1 MKRRIFKVLLLLVA
15 TALISIPFVAPIMGQ
30 NNDKTEISVQENVD
44 IINKIMEEE
53 TELSEIEKL
62 NNEVDA
68 AIENMNVEMAEIESI
83 KDKKEWFIAYKEI
96 VDKYSYILD
105 PPERIYDY
113 YTDEELDMFFR
124 VVQAEIG
131 DEYTFE
137 QKCNVASV
145 ILNRIEHYKFSDEM
159 LEILTPCQFETVNN
173 GKYKNV
179 EVSEDTILA
188 CEYAFE
194 VEDTTDG
201 CLFFDSN
208 NTLNY
213 EFVFNDGAHNFYKYK
228 RKEFQEYVQK
238 EN

>member
-30 NNDKTEISVQENVD
+30 NNDKTEISVQENID
-44 IINKIMEEE
+44 TTNEIIKE

-62 NNEVDA
+62 NNEVDT

-83 KDKKEWFIAYKEI
+83 ENKKEWFIAYKEI
-96 VDKYSYILD
+96 VDRYSYILD
-105 PPERIYDY
+105 PPEGIYDY

-124 VVQAEIG
+124 GVQAEIG

-145 ILNRIEHYKFSDEM
+145 ILNRIDHYKFSDKM
-159 LEILTPCQFETVNN
+159 LEILTPRQFETVKN
-173 GKYKNV
+173 GSYKKSK
-179 EVSEDTILA
+179 VSEDTILA

-194 VEDTTDG
+194 IEDTTDG

-208 NTLNY
+208 KTLNY
-213 EFVFNDGAHNFYKYK
+213 EFVFNDGAHNFYKLK
-228 RKEFQEYVQK
+228 QE
-238 EN
+238 E

>member
-1 MKRRIFKVLLLLVA
+1 MKRKIFKVLLLLTA
-15 TALISIPFVAPIMGQ
+15 TALISIPFVAPVMDQ
-30 NNDKTEISVQENVD
+30 ESNKTEISVQENVD

-83 KDKKEWFIAYKEI
+83 ENKKEWFIAYKEI
-96 VDKYSYILD
+96 VDRYSYILD

-159 LEILTPCQFETVNN
+159 LEILTPRQFETVKN

-188 CEYAFE
+188 CEYAFQI
-194 VEDTTDG
+194 EDTTGG

-213 EFVFNDGAHNFYKYK
+213 GFIFNDGAHNYYRLK
-228 RKEFQEYVQK
+228 
-238 EN
+238 

>member
-62 NNEVDA
+62 NNEVDT

-83 KDKKEWFIAYKEI
+83 ENKKEWFIAYKEI
-96 VDKYSYILD
+96 VDRYSYILD
-105 PPERIYDY
+105 PPEGIYDY

-159 LEILTPCQFETVNN
+159 LEILTPQQFETVKN
-173 GKYKNV
+173 GSYKKSK
-179 EVSEDTILA
+179 VSEDTILA

-194 VEDTTDG
+194 IEDTTGG

-213 EFVFNDGAHNFYKYK
+213 EFVFNDGVHNYYKL
-228 RKEFQEYVQK
+228 EQEK
-238 EN
+238 

>member
-96 VDKYSYILD
+96 VDRYSYILD
-105 PPERIYDY
+105 PPEGIYDY

-159 LEILTPCQFETVNN
+159 LEILTPQQFETVKN
-173 GKYKNV
+173 GSYKNV
-179 EVSEDTILA
+179 KVSEDTILA
-188 CEYAFE
+188 CEYVFMI
-194 VEDTTDG
+194 EDTTDG

-208 NTLNY
+208 KALNY
-213 EFVFNDGAHNFYKYK
+213 EFVFNDGTHNFYKLK
-228 RKEFQEYVQK
+228 QE
-238 EN
+238 E

>member
-30 NNDKTEISVQENVD
+30 NNDKTEISVQENID
-44 IINKIMEEE
+44 TTNEIIKE

-83 KDKKEWFIAYKEI
+83 ENKKEWFIAYKEI
-96 VDKYSYILD
+96 VDRYSYILD
-105 PPERIYDY
+105 PPEGIYDY

-159 LEILTPCQFETVNN
+159 LEILTSQQFETVKN
-173 GKYKNV
+173 GSYKNV
-179 EVSEDTILA
+179 KVSEDTILA
-188 CEYAFE
+188 CEYVFMI
-194 VEDTTDG
+194 EDTTDG

-208 NTLNY
+208 KALNY
-213 EFVFNDGAHNFYKYK
+213 EFVFNDGTHNFYKLK
-228 RKEFQEYVQK
+228 QE
-238 EN
+238 E

>member
-30 NNDKTEISVQENVD
+30 NNDKTEISVQENID
-44 IINKIMEEE
+44 TTNEIIKE
-53 TELSEIEKL
+53 TELSETEKL
-62 NNEVDA
+62 NNEVDT

-83 KDKKEWFIAYKEI
+83 ENRKEWFIAYKEI
-96 VDKYSYILD
+96 VDRYSYILD
-105 PPERIYDY
+105 PPEGIYDY

-159 LEILTPCQFETVNN
+159 LEILTPRQFETVKN
-173 GKYKNV
+173 GSYKNV
-179 EVSEDTILA
+179 KVSEDTILA

-194 VEDTTDG
+194 IEDTTGG

-213 EFVFNDGAHNFYKYK
+213 EFVFNDGVHNYYKL
-228 RKEFQEYVQK
+228 EQEK
-238 EN
+238 

>member
-30 NNDKTEISVQENVD
+30 NNDKTEISVQENID
-44 IINKIMEEE
+44 TTNKIIKE

-83 KDKKEWFIAYKEI
+83 ENKKEWFIAYKEI
-96 VDKYSYILD
+96 VDRYSYILD
-105 PPERIYDY
+105 PPEGIYDY

-124 VVQAEIG
+124 VVQAENG

-159 LEILTPCQFETVNN
+159 LEILTPQQFETVKN
-173 GKYKNV
+173 GSYENV
-179 EVSEDTILA
+179 KVSEDTILA
-188 CEYAFE
+188 CEYVFMI
-194 VEDTTDG
+194 EDTTDG

-208 NTLNY
+208 KALNY
-213 EFVFNDGAHNFYKYK
+213 EFVFNDGTHNFYKLK
-228 RKEFQEYVQK
+228 QE
-238 EN
+238 E

>member
-15 TALISIPFVAPIMGQ
+15 TALISIPFVAPVMGR
-30 NNDKTEISVQENVD
+30 NNDKTEISVQENID
-44 IINKIMEEE
+44 TTNKIIKE

-68 AIENMNVEMAEIESI
+68 AIENMNVEMAKIESI
-83 KDKKEWFIAYKEI
+83 ENKKEWFIAYKEI
-96 VDKYSYILD
+96 VDRYSYILD
-105 PPERIYDY
+105 PPEGIYDY

-159 LEILTPCQFETVNN
+159 LEILTPQQFETVKN
-173 GKYKNV
+173 GSYKNV
-179 EVSEDTILA
+179 KVSEDTILA
-188 CEYAFE
+188 CEYVFMI
-194 VEDTTDG
+194 EDTTDG

-208 NTLNY
+208 KALNY
-213 EFVFNDGAHNFYKYK
+213 EFVFNDGTHNFYKLK
-228 RKEFQEYVQK
+228 QE
-238 EN
+238 E

>member
-30 NNDKTEISVQENVD
+30 NNDKTEISVQENID
-44 IINKIMEEE
+44 TTNEIIKE

-83 KDKKEWFIAYKEI
+83 ENKKEWFIAYKEI
-96 VDKYSYILD
+96 VDRYSYILD
-105 PPERIYDY
+105 PPEGIYDY

-145 ILNRIEHYKFSDEM
+145 ILNRIEHYKFADEM
-159 LEILTPCQFETVNN
+159 LEILTPQQFETVKN
-173 GKYKNV
+173 GSYKNV
-179 EVSEDTILA
+179 KVSEDTILA
-188 CEYAFE
+188 CEYVFMI
-194 VEDTTDG
+194 EDTTDG

-208 NTLNY
+208 KALNY
-213 EFVFNDGAHNFYKYK
+213 EFVFNDGTHNFYKLK
-228 RKEFQEYVQK
+228 QE
-238 EN
+238 E

>member
-1 MKRRIFKVLLLLVA
+1 MKRLVA
-15 TALISIPFVAPIMGQ
+15 LLILIFMVFSSTLPFLIK
-30 NNDKTEISVQENVD
+30 NDSDNI
-44 IINKIMEEE
+44 
-53 TELSEIEKL
+53 EIEEITLESEPQIIVIKIIKSDVEIATENAQKEL
-62 NNEVDA
+62 EEINN
-68 AIENMNVEMAEIESI
+68 IS
-83 KDKKEWFIAYKEI
+83 DKKEWFVAYKNI
-96 VDKYSYILD
+96 IDKYSYILD
-105 PPERIYDY
+105 PPETIYDY

-145 ILNRIEHYKFSDEM
+145 ILNRIDHYKFSDEM
-159 LEILTPCQFETVNN
+159 LEILTPQQFETVKN
-173 GKYKNV
+173 GSYKNV
-179 EVSEDTILA
+179 KVSEDTILA

-194 VEDTTDG
+194 IEDTTGG

-228 RKEFQEYVQK
+228 RKEFQEYVQ
-238 EN
+238 EED

>member
-30 NNDKTEISVQENVD
+30 NNDKTEISVQENID
-44 IINKIMEEE
+44 TTNEIIKE

-83 KDKKEWFIAYKEI
+83 ENKKEWFIAYKEI
-96 VDKYSYILD
+96 VDRYSYILD
-105 PPERIYDY
+105 PPEGIYDY

-159 LEILTPCQFETVNN
+159 LEILTPQQFETVKN
-173 GKYKNV
+173 GSYKNV
-179 EVSEDTILA
+179 KVSEDTILA
-188 CEYAFE
+188 CEYVFMI
-194 VEDTTDG
+194 EDTTDG

-208 NTLNY
+208 KALNY
-213 EFVFNDGAHNFYKYK
+213 EFVFNDGIHNFYKL
-228 RKEFQEYVQK
+228 EQE
-238 EN
+238 E

>member
-1 MKRRIFKVLLLLVA
+1 MKRRIFKVLLLLTA
-15 TALISIPFVAPIMGQ
+15 TALISIPFVAPVMGQ
-30 NNDKTEISVQENVD
+30 ESNKTEISVQENVD
-44 IINKIMEEE
+44 IINEIMEEE

-83 KDKKEWFIAYKEI
+83 ENKKEWFIAYKEI
-96 VDKYSYILD
+96 VDRYSYILD
-105 PPERIYDY
+105 PPEGIYDY

-159 LEILTPCQFETVNN
+159 LEILTPQQFETVKN
-173 GKYKNV
+173 GSYKNV
-179 EVSEDTILA
+179 KVSEDTILA
-188 CEYAFE
+188 CEYVFMI
-194 VEDTTDG
+194 EDTTDG

-208 NTLNY
+208 KALNY
-213 EFVFNDGAHNFYKYK
+213 EFVFNDGTHNFYKLK
-228 RKEFQEYVQK
+228 QE
-238 EN
+238 E

>member
-30 NNDKTEISVQENVD
+30 NNDKTEISVQENID
-44 IINKIMEEE
+44 TTNEIIKE

-83 KDKKEWFIAYKEI
+83 ENKKEWFIAYKGI

-159 LEILTPCQFETVNN
+159 LEILTPQQFETVKN
-173 GKYKNV
+173 GSYKNV
-179 EVSEDTILA
+179 KVSEDTILA
-188 CEYAFE
+188 CEYVFMI
-194 VEDTTDG
+194 EDTTDG

-208 NTLNY
+208 KALNY
-213 EFVFNDGAHNFYKYK
+213 EFVFNDGTHNFYKLK
-228 RKEFQEYVQK
+228 QE
-238 EN
+238 E

>member
-1 MKRRIFKVLLLLVA
+1 MKRRIFQVLLLLVA

-30 NNDKTEISVQENVD
+30 NNDKTEISVQDNIDTTNE
-44 IINKIMEEE
+44 IIKE
-53 TELSEIEKL
+53 TEPSEIEKL

-83 KDKKEWFIAYKEI
+83 ENKKEWFIAYKEI
-96 VDKYSYILD
+96 VDRYSYILD
-105 PPERIYDY
+105 PPEGIYDY

-159 LEILTPCQFETVNN
+159 LEILTPQQFETVKN
-173 GKYKNV
+173 GSYKNV
-179 EVSEDTILA
+179 KVSEDTILA
-188 CEYAFE
+188 CEYVFMI
-194 VEDTTDG
+194 EDTTDG

-208 NTLNY
+208 KALNY
-213 EFVFNDGAHNFYKYK
+213 EFVFNDGTHNFYKLK
-228 RKEFQEYVQK
+228 QE
-238 EN
+238 E

>member
-30 NNDKTEISVQENVD
+30 NNDKTEISVQENID
-44 IINKIMEEE
+44 TTNKIIKE

-62 NNEVDA
+62 NNEVDT
-68 AIENMNVEMAEIESI
+68 AIENMNVEIAEIESI
-83 KDKKEWFIAYKEI
+83 ENKKEWFIAYKEI
-96 VDKYSYILD
+96 VDRYSYILD

-159 LEILTPCQFETVNN
+159 LEILTPQQFETVKN
-173 GKYKNV
+173 GSYKNV
-179 EVSEDTILA
+179 KVSEDTILA
-188 CEYAFE
+188 CEYVFMI
-194 VEDTTDG
+194 EDTTDG

-208 NTLNY
+208 KALNY
-213 EFVFNDGAHNFYKYK
+213 EFVFNDGTHNFYKLK
-228 RKEFQEYVQK
+228 QE
-238 EN
+238 E

>member
-83 KDKKEWFIAYKEI
+83 ENKKEWFIAYKEI
-96 VDKYSYILD
+96 VDRYSYILD
-105 PPERIYDY
+105 PPEGIYDY

-159 LEILTPCQFETVNN
+159 LEILTPQQFETVKN
-173 GKYKNV
+173 GSYKNV
-179 EVSEDTILA
+179 KVSEDTILA
-188 CEYAFE
+188 CEYVFMI
-194 VEDTTDG
+194 EDTTDG

-208 NTLNY
+208 KALNY
-213 EFVFNDGAHNFYKYK
+213 EFVFNDGTHNFYKLK
-228 RKEFQEYVQK
+228 QE
-238 EN
+238 E

>member
-30 NNDKTEISVQENVD
+30 NNDKTEISVQENID
-44 IINKIMEEE
+44 TTNEIIKE

-83 KDKKEWFIAYKEI
+83 ENKKEWFIAYKEI
-96 VDKYSYILD
+96 IDRYSYILD
-105 PPERIYDY
+105 PPEGIYDY

-159 LEILTPCQFETVNN
+159 LEILTPQQFETVKN
-173 GKYKNV
+173 GSYKKSK
-179 EVSEDTILA
+179 VSEDTILA

-194 VEDTTDG
+194 IEDTTDG

-208 NTLNY
+208 KALNY
-213 EFVFNDGAHNFYKYK
+213 EFVFNDGTHNFYKLK
-228 RKEFQEYVQK
+228 QE
-238 EN
+238 E

>member
-1 MKRRIFKVLLLLVA
+1 MKRRIFKVLLLLTA

-30 NNDKTEISVQENVD
+30 NNDKTEISVQENID
-44 IINKIMEEE
+44 KTNEIIKEN
-53 TELSEIEKL
+53 ELSEIEKL

-68 AIENMNVEMAEIESI
+68 AIENMNVEMAKIESI
-83 KDKKEWFIAYKEI
+83 ENKKEWFIAYKEI
-96 VDKYSYILD
+96 VDRYSYILD
-105 PPERIYDY
+105 PPEGIYDY

-159 LEILTPCQFETVNN
+159 LEILTPQQFETVKN
-173 GKYKNV
+173 GSYKNV
-179 EVSEDTILA
+179 KVSEDTILA
-188 CEYAFE
+188 CEYVFMI
-194 VEDTTDG
+194 EDTTDG

-208 NTLNY
+208 KALNY
-213 EFVFNDGAHNFYKYK
+213 EFVFNDGIHNFYKL
-228 RKEFQEYVQK
+228 EQE
-238 EN
+238 E

>member
-1 MKRRIFKVLLLLVA
+1 MPLVA
-15 TALISIPFVAPIMGQ
+15 TALISIPFVAPVMGQ
-30 NNDKTEISVQENVD
+30 ESNKTEILIQENVD

-83 KDKKEWFIAYKEI
+83 ENKKEWFIAYKEI
-96 VDKYSYILD
+96 VDRYSYILD

-145 ILNRIEHYKFSDEM
+145 ILNRIDHYKFSDEM
-159 LEILTPCQFETVNN
+159 FEILTPQQFETVKN
-173 GKYKNV
+173 GSYKNV
-179 EVSEDTILA
+179 KVSEDTILA
-188 CEYAFE
+188 CEYVFMI
-194 VEDTTDG
+194 EDTTDG

-208 NTLNY
+208 KALNY
-213 EFVFNDGAHNFYKYK
+213 EFVFNDGIHNFYKLK
-228 RKEFQEYVQK
+228 QE
-238 EN
+238 E

>member
-30 NNDKTEISVQENVD
+30 NNDKTEISVQENID
-44 IINKIMEEE
+44 TTNEIIKE

-68 AIENMNVEMAEIESI
+68 AIENVNVEMAEIESI
-83 KDKKEWFIAYKEI
+83 ENKKEWFIAYKEI
-96 VDKYSYILD
+96 VDRYSYILD
-105 PPERIYDY
+105 PPEGIYDY

-159 LEILTPCQFETVNN
+159 LEILTPQQFETVKN
-173 GKYKNV
+173 GSYKNV
-179 EVSEDTILA
+179 KVSEDTILA
-188 CEYAFE
+188 CEYVFMI
-194 VEDTTDG
+194 EDTTDG

-208 NTLNY
+208 KALNY
-213 EFVFNDGAHNFYKYK
+213 EFVFNDGIHNFYKLK
-228 RKEFQEYVQK
+228 QE
-238 EN
+238 E

>member
-1 MKRRIFKVLLLLVA
+1 MKRRIFKVLLFLVA

-30 NNDKTEISVQENVD
+30 NNDKTEISIQENVD

-83 KDKKEWFIAYKEI
+83 ENKKEWFIAYKEI
-96 VDKYSYILD
+96 VDRYSYILD
-105 PPERIYDY
+105 PPEGIYDY

-159 LEILTPCQFETVNN
+159 LEILTPQQFETVKN
-173 GKYKNV
+173 GSYKNV
-179 EVSEDTILA
+179 KVSEDTILA
-188 CEYAFE
+188 CEYVFMI
-194 VEDTTDG
+194 EDTTDG

-208 NTLNY
+208 KALNY
-213 EFVFNDGAHNFYKYK
+213 EFVFNDGTHNFYKLK
-228 RKEFQEYVQK
+228 QE
-238 EN
+238 E

>member
-30 NNDKTEISVQENVD
+30 NNDKTEISVQENID
-44 IINKIMEEE
+44 TTNEIIKE

-83 KDKKEWFIAYKEI
+83 ENKKEWFIAYKEI
-96 VDKYSYILD
+96 VDRYSYILD
-105 PPERIYDY
+105 PPEGIYDY

-145 ILNRIEHYKFSDEM
+145 IFNRIYNEQFPNTMFEVLTSD
-159 LEILTPCQFETVNN
+159 QFETISN
-173 GKYKNV
+173 GRYKNV
-179 EVSEDTILA
+179 EVSEETILA
-188 CEYAFE
+188 CEYAFQI
-194 VEDTTDG
+194 EDTTGG
-201 CLFFDSN
+201 CLFFDN
-208 NTLNY
+208 NNILNY
-213 EFVFNDGAHNFYKYK
+213 GFIFNDGVHNYYRLK
-228 RKEFQEYVQK
+228 QE
-238 EN
+238 E

>member
-30 NNDKTEISVQENVD
+30 NNDKTEISVQENID
-44 IINKIMEEE
+44 TTNEIIKE

-83 KDKKEWFIAYKEI
+83 ENKKEWFIAYKEI
-96 VDKYSYILD
+96 VDRYSYILD
-105 PPERIYDY
+105 PPEGIYDY

-159 LEILTPCQFETVNN
+159 LEILTPQQFETVKN
-173 GKYKNV
+173 GSYKNV
-179 EVSEDTILA
+179 KVSEDTILA
-188 CEYAFE
+188 CEYVFMI
-194 VEDTTDG
+194 EDTTDG

-208 NTLNY
+208 KALNY
-213 EFVFNDGAHNFYKYK
+213 EFIFNDGTHNFYKLK
-228 RKEFQEYVQK
+228 QE
-238 EN
+238 E

>member
-1 MKRRIFKVLLLLVA
+1 MKRRILKVLLLLVA

-30 NNDKTEISVQENVD
+30 NNDKTEISVQENID
-44 IINKIMEEE
+44 TTNEIIKE

-83 KDKKEWFIAYKEI
+83 ENKKEWFIAYKEI
-96 VDKYSYILD
+96 VDRYSYILD
-105 PPERIYDY
+105 PPEGIYDY

-131 DEYTFE
+131 DKYTFE

-159 LEILTPCQFETVNN
+159 LEILTPQQFETVKN
-173 GKYKNV
+173 GSYKNV
-179 EVSEDTILA
+179 KVSEDTILA

-194 VEDTTDG
+194 IEDTTGG

-213 EFVFNDGAHNFYKYK
+213 EFVFNDGVHNYYKL
-228 RKEFQEYVQK
+228 EQEK
-238 EN
+238 

>member
-15 TALISIPFVAPIMGQ
+15 TALISIPFVAPVMGR
-30 NNDKTEISVQENVD
+30 NNDKTEISVQENID
-44 IINKIMEEE
+44 TTNEIIKE

-68 AIENMNVEMAEIESI
+68 AIENMNVEMAKIESI
-83 KDKKEWFIAYKEI
+83 ENKKEWFIAYKEI
-96 VDKYSYILD
+96 IDRYSYILD

-159 LEILTPCQFETVNN
+159 LEILTPQQFETVKN
-173 GKYKNV
+173 GSYKNV
-179 EVSEDTILA
+179 KVSEDTILA
-188 CEYAFE
+188 CEYVFMI
-194 VEDTTDG
+194 EDTTDG

-208 NTLNY
+208 KALNY
-213 EFVFNDGAHNFYKYK
+213 EFVFNDGTHNFYKLK
-228 RKEFQEYVQK
+228 QE
-238 EN
+238 E

>member
-1 MKRRIFKVLLLLVA
+1 MKVRIFKVLLLLLA
-15 TALISIPFVAPIMGQ
+15 TALISIPFVAPFTGQ
-30 NNDKTEISVQENVD
+30 ESNKTEISVQENVD
-44 IINKIMEEE
+44 IINEIMEEE
-53 TELSEIEKL
+53 TELSETEKL
-62 NNEVDA
+62 NNEVDT

-113 YTDEELDMFFR
+113 YTDEELDMFFH

-145 ILNRIEHYKFSDEM
+145 ILNRIEHYKFSDKM
-159 LEILTPCQFETVNN
+159 LEILTPDQFETVKN
-173 GKYKNV
+173 GRINKV
-179 EVSEDTILA
+179 SVSEDTILA

-194 VEDTTDG
+194 IEDTTDG

-208 NTLNY
+208 NTLKY
-213 EFVFNDGAHNFYKYK
+213 EFVFSDSAHNFYKLK
-228 RKEFQEYVQK
+228 QE
-238 EN
+238 E

>member
-30 NNDKTEISVQENVD
+30 NNDKTEISVQENID
-44 IINKIMEEE
+44 TTNEIIKE

-62 NNEVDA
+62 NNEVDT

-83 KDKKEWFIAYKEI
+83 ENKKEWFIAYKEI
-96 VDKYSYILD
+96 VDRYSYILD
-105 PPERIYDY
+105 PPEGIYDY

-159 LEILTPCQFETVNN
+159 LEILTPQQFETVKN
-173 GKYKNV
+173 GSYKNV
-179 EVSEDTILA
+179 KVSEDTILA
-188 CEYAFE
+188 CEYVFMI
-194 VEDTTDG
+194 EDTTDG
-201 CLFFDSN
+201 CLFIDSN
-208 NTLNY
+208 KALNY
-213 EFVFNDGAHNFYKYK
+213 EFVFNDGTHNFYKLK
-228 RKEFQEYVQK
+228 QE
-238 EN
+238 E

>member
-1 MKRRIFKVLLLLVA
+1 MKNRIIQVLLLLSA
-15 TALISIPFVAPIMGQ
+15 TALVSIPCVAPTTGQ
-30 NNDKTEISVQENVD
+30 ESNKTEISVQENVD

-83 KDKKEWFIAYKEI
+83 ENKKEWFIAYKEI

-105 PPERIYDY
+105 PPESIYDY

-137 QKCNVASV
+137 QKCNVANV
-145 ILNRIEHYKFSDEM
+145 ILNRIEHYKFPDKM
-159 LEILTPCQFETVNN
+159 LEILTPDQFATVKN
-173 GKYKNV
+173 GRINKV
-179 EVSEDTILA
+179 SVSECTILA

-194 VEDTTDG
+194 IEDTTDG

-208 NTLNY
+208 NALKY
-213 EFVFNDGAHNFYKYK
+213 EFVFNDGAHNFYKY
-228 RKEFQEYVQK
+228 E
-238 EN
+238 

>member
-1 MKRRIFKVLLLLVA
+1 MKRRIFKVLLLLTA
-15 TALISIPFVAPIMGQ
+15 TALISIPFVAPVMGQ
-30 NNDKTEISVQENVD
+30 ESNKTEISVQENVD

-83 KDKKEWFIAYKEI
+83 ENKKEWFIAYKEI
-96 VDKYSYILD
+96 VDRYSYILD
-105 PPERIYDY
+105 PPEGIYDY

-159 LEILTPCQFETVNN
+159 LEILTPQQFETVKN
-173 GKYKNV
+173 GSYKNV
-179 EVSEDTILA
+179 KVSEDTILA
-188 CEYAFE
+188 CEYVFMI
-194 VEDTTDG
+194 EDTTDG

-208 NTLNY
+208 KALNY
-213 EFVFNDGAHNFYKYK
+213 EFVFNDGIHNFYKLK
-228 RKEFQEYVQK
+228 QE
-238 EN
+238 E

>member
-30 NNDKTEISVQENVD
+30 NNDKTEISVQENID
-44 IINKIMEEE
+44 TTNEIIKE

-83 KDKKEWFIAYKEI
+83 ENKKEWFIAYKEI
-96 VDKYSYILD
+96 VDRYSYILD
-105 PPERIYDY
+105 PPEGIYDY

-159 LEILTPCQFETVNN
+159 LEILTPQQFETVKN
-173 GKYKNV
+173 GSYKNV
-179 EVSEDTILA
+179 KVSEDTILA
-188 CEYAFE
+188 CEYVFMI
-194 VEDTTDG
+194 EDTTDG
-201 CLFFDSN
+201 CLFIDSN
-208 NTLNY
+208 KALNY
-213 EFVFNDGAHNFYKYK
+213 EFVFNDGTHNFYKLK
-228 RKEFQEYVQK
+228 QE
-238 EN
+238 E